1 MKSWEMACRTVM
13 TANTAVRASVTR
25 DLTLIRFPTRFE
37 IVSFFIVRSGREPLV
52 YDVCTVVL
60 CSGRAPAA
68 LPDGQLRGYAELVPE
83 ASAGAGSQPAGAPGY
98 HYLQFRTH
106 GDCGE
111 RSRRDH
117 HCHRGQYWCLQVMN
131 TGSIFSPWPAWP

>member
-1 MKSWEMACRTVM
+1 M
-13 TANTAVRASVTR
+13 VR
-25 DLTLIRFPTRFE
+25 P
-37 IVSFFIVRSGREPLV
+37 GREPLV
-52 YDVCTVVL
+52 YDVCAVVL
-60 CSGRAPAA
+60 CAGRAPAA

-111 RSRRDH
+111 CSRRDH
-117 HCHRGQYWCLQVMN
+117 HCHRGQYFCRRVREPIQRRRSL
-131 TGSIFSPWPAWP
+131 PADQEEGAGNGIYQGI